1 MASKNKKHARR
12 VTAIRE
18 TLPCS
23 VLEVRS
29 VYACEKVKCFS
40 KAEKDN
46 KLQLLREVIIPAL
59 KEKAASS
66 EFECT
71 PIDLTFKIQE
81 LSAPTSMFH

>member
-1 MASKNKKHARR
+1 MPIKNKKHVRR
-12 VTAIRE
+12 VTATRK
-18 TLPCS
+18 TLSCS

-66 EFECT
+66 EFECA
-71 PIDLTFKIQE
+71 PIDLSFKIQE
-81 LSAPTSMFH
+81 LSAPTSRLH